1 VPGYAK
7 AAGITVKGDG
17 ISEGASDSSVV
28 VRRSAEIV
36 FTPDCPTRIIKP
48 KELCHDTDVCDVF
61 CVTSGCLTMACDERL
76 ADIEGGICVDDAPV
90 FMNADAEALGANKA
104 VSLSTKDGSVL
115 LVDYASA
122 GRGKE
127 RSFMAAWIKRKQ

>member
-1 VPGYAK
+1 
-7 AAGITVKGDG
+7 
-17 ISEGASDSSVV
+17 
-28 VRRSAEIV
+28 
-36 FTPDCPTRIIKP
+36 
-48 KELCHDTDVCDVF
+48 
-61 CVTSGCLTMACDERL
+61 MACDERL

-104 VSLSTKDGSVL
+104 VSLSTKDGNVL

-127 RSFMAAWIKRKQ
+127 RPFMAAWIKGKP